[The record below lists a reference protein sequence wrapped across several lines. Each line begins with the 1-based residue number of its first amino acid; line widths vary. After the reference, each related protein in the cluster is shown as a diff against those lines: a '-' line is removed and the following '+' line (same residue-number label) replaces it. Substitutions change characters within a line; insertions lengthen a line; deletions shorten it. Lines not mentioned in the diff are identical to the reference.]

1 VIDGSEVIVI
11 GNHAPEF
18 VDAISRCRPEQII
31 IDLVRL
37 PIDGSRLQ
45 ADYRGICW

>member
-1 VIDGSEVIVI
+1 MIVV
-11 GNHAPEF
+11 GNQSPEF
-18 VDAISRCRPEQII
+18 VDAVCTAAHDQIV

-37 PIDGSRLQ
+37 PMYGALIP